1 MGNVKLYD
9 KTFKPFIPYEKIEQ
23 AIDALAE
30 RINAD
35 FADSEDAPVLLC
47 VLNGSILFTAE
58 MMKRLTFPCEVVS
71 IKLSS
76 YVGTETTGKVRQ
88 VMGMTGSVEGKRV
101 IVVEDIVDSG
111 NTIVDLDR
119 ILKEKGAREIR
130 YCTMLLKPAAYDK
143 DIKLDYVAMEIPD
156 DFIVGFGLDYDEL
169 GRNSKDI
176 YVLDKDIT
184 MKYYILFG
192 PPGAGKGTQAGAM
205 AERFNLCHLSTGD
218 LLRGEMAAGTELG
231 RQAKALIE
239 KGELVPDEI
248 VEGMIENKFSTVTG
262 VKGFL
267 LDGFPRTIA
276 QAEALDKM
284 LHKTKESV
292 TGVISLMIPDELIK
306 ERISRRAAIEGRAD
320 DASDAT
326 IRNRIKT
333 YHEKTEPLVEYYK
346 NAGKYIEIDGVGSI
360 EEVRERIFDR
370 LK

>member
-9 KTFKPFIPYEKIEQ
+9 KTFKPFISYEKIEQ
-23 AIDALAE
+23 AIDTVAD

-35 FADSEDAPVLLC
+35 FADTKEAPVLLC

-58 MMKRLTFPCEVVS
+58 MMKRLTFPCEVIS

-76 YVGTETTGKVRQ
+76 YYGTTSTGKVRQ
-88 VMGMTGSVEGKRV
+88 VMGMTGSVEGKTV

-119 ILKEKGAREIR
+119 ILKEKGAREVR
-130 YCTMLLKPAAYDK
+130 YCTMLLKPAAYNK

-192 PPGAGKGTQAGAM
+192 PPGAGKGTHAGEM
-205 AERFNLCHLSTGD
+205 AARYNLCHLSTGE
-218 LLRGEMAAGTELG
+218 LLRAEMAAGTELG
-231 RQAKALIE
+231 RKAKSLIE

-248 VEGMIENKFSTVTG
+248 VEGMIENKFATVTD

-276 QAEALDKM
+276 QAQALDKM
-284 LHKTKESV
+284 LGKTKESV
-292 TGVISLMIPDELIK
+292 TGVISLMIPDEMIR
-306 ERISRRAAIEGRAD
+306 ERIARRAAIEGRAD
-320 DASDAT
+320 DASEAT
-326 IRNRIKT
+326 IQNRIKT
-333 YHEKTEPLVEYYK
+333 YHEKTEPLIDYYK
-346 NAGKYIEIDGVGSI
+346 DAGKYFEIDGVGTI
-360 EEVRERIFDR
+360 EEVRDRIFDL